1 MEDNNE
7 MVARYWEAV
16 ARKVEVRRSPLEVL
30 VDPAIVARLAE
41 ERYVADTARQ
51 RHLIAAVEE
60 TMYEVLDDP
69 HQRLVI
75 HMALKEQYGYRQIAR
90 ILKISRARVVKIVDE
105 AVQRLAEHFAGK
117 RI

>member
-16 ARKVEVRRSPLEVL
+16 AKKVEVRRSPLEVL

-41 ERYVADTARQ
+41 ERIVADTASQ
-51 RHLIAAVEE
+51 THFIALVEE
-60 TMYEVLDDP
+60 AMYEVLDDP

-75 HMALKEQYGYRQIAR
+75 HMALKERYGYRQIAR
-90 ILKISRARVVKIVDE
+90 ILKISRPNVVRLVDQ
-105 AVQRLAEHFAGK
+105 AVQQLAAHFERDGV
-117 RI
+117 